1 MARRADEAVATT
13 LSGPWRIRDAQ
24 RAGWIIGLAVALPA
38 AAALL
43 ASYGAGTALRFATGA
58 ALAAGI
64 QWLVIGALRR
74 RIGPERASPA
84 DLVTLLRAALSML
97 LVGLVASG
105 VADRLGAAGWLACAA
120 ALLGATVT
128 DWLDGPLARRY
139 GPTRLGGAL
148 DIETDSWLTLWS
160 AAAAIALGGLALWC
174 LAPPLARYLHPA
186 RALLRGGLPAGG
198 GPWWGRVSGVA
209 QMALF
214 IAALLPVQFP
224 LRDATLAAVSL
235 PICAAQLIVQLALL
249 LIPGRAPARTG

>member
-1 MARRADEAVATT
+1 MWIRFGQG
-13 LSGPWRIRDAQ
+13 SGWL
-24 RAGWIIGLAVALPA
+24 IGLAVALPV

-43 ASYGAGTALRFATGA
+43 ATYGAGSALRFATGA
-58 ALAAGI
+58 GLAAGI
-64 QWLVIGALRR
+64 QWLVIGALRSR
-74 RIGPERASPA
+74 MAREGDSPA
-84 DLVTLLRAALSML
+84 DRVTLLRTALGML
-97 LVGLVASG
+97 LVGLVASS
-105 VADRLGAAGWLACAA
+105 VADRLGVAGCLACAA

-128 DWLDGPLARRY
+128 DWVDGPLARRY

-160 AAAAIALGGLALWC
+160 AAAAIAVGGLALWC
-174 LAPPLARYLHPA
+174 LVPPLARYLHPA

-198 GPWWGRVSGVA
+198 GPWWGRASGVA

-214 IAALLPVQFP
+214 IAALLPVQVP

-249 LIPGRAPARTG
+249 LRPARAPARTG